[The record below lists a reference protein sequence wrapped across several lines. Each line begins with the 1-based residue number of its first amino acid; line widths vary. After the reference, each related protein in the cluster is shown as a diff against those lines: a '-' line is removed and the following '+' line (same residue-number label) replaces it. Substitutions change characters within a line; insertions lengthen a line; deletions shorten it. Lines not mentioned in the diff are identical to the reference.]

1 MRFKEQLV
9 SHVRFTPDWTKPR
22 EASISDIALFYQY
35 ILIILSCN
43 KDEITAR
50 PDLYFTNPIKCDE
63 KRNQIEILRKHTM
76 AHMSPI
82 SKLFK
87 SCIINILD
95 IAIVV
100 CFRTLIAIFRKIL

>member
-35 ILIILSCN
+35 ILIILSCS

-50 PDLYFTNPIKCDE
+50 PDLYFTNPIKCDK
-63 KRNQIEILRKHTM
+63 KRNQIEILRKH
-76 AHMSPI
+76 MSPI
-82 SKLFK
+82 FKLFN
-87 SCIINILD
+87 SCMIIILD
-95 IAIVV
+95 IASVV